1 MKVTFL
7 MSYNCEH
14 EHWNKK
20 KQAIKIVIR
29 CVIS

>member
-20 KQAIKIVIR
+20 QAIKIVIR